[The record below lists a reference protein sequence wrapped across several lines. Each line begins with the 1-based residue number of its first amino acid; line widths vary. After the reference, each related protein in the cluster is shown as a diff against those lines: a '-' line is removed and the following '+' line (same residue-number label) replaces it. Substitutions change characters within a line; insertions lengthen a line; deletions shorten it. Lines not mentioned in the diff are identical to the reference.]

1 MEISGQIHAPTALFE
16 VKQPST
22 STGKETVS
30 IQGPSCTLRKEKTL
44 LFLAGIPPK
53 FLQCRQSIFMDR
65 DCRPCGI
72 FGCYEAAM
80 SLVLQQAIL

>member
-30 IQGPSCTLRKEKTL
+30 TQGPSYTL
-44 LFLAGIPPK
+44 
-53 FLQCRQSIFMDR
+53 
-65 DCRPCGI
+65 
-72 FGCYEAAM
+72 
-80 SLVLQQAIL
+80 